1 MSLINQALR
10 KAQRDRSPNRMA
22 SPAERTA
29 APESAYTPSNGMPP
43 GLVLGLVAGIAL
55 LIGLVAGL
63 LVVILQK
70 DPAPIQQAISPAT
83 QAVAVQAITR
93 APAPAQTVTRKQPS
107 VLEELRIARQAA
119 EAKAAADAVAA
130 EKAAAKPGQ
139 NIISW
144 LSAATVSG
152 IRLSDTGNKVILNN
166 KSYVVGESVN
176 YALGIKVLVIQEERV
191 LFIDANGKKYM
202 KQL

>member
-63 LVVILQK
+63 LVVVLQK
-70 DPAPIQQAISPAT
+70 DPAPIQQAIAPAT
-83 QAVAVQAITR
+83 QAVAVEAITR
-93 APAPAQTVTRKQPS
+93 ATALTQTVTRKQPS

-119 EAKAAADAVAA
+119 EAKAAAEAVAA

-166 KSYVVGESVN
+166 KSYVAGESVN
-176 YALGIKVLVIQEERV
+176 YALGIKVLVIQEERI